1 MLKVKQEVKQTK
13 LHYVDKKWGKNEK
26 KNSRMLNK
34 RMSSKKV
41 QLMQDLNN

>member
-26 KNSRMLNK
+26 ETAEC
-34 RMSSKKV
+34 
-41 QLMQDLNN
+41 